1 MILTANF
8 SAREEQNKPTYVILA
23 AGRGSR
29 LWPIT
34 EDIPKAMVRVLKKP
48 LLEWIIEGVLPHAS
62 KIVVVVGYK
71 RGVVENY
78 FSLKPYASKL
88 VFCEQKEQLG
98 TGHAL
103 ACVEEFVGE
112 WFVTLNGDNFF
123 DPKVFDL
130 IAREA
135 ASQKPFSVVKKIE
148 DVHEYGVVLEKNGV
162 IAEIIE
168 KPAEGGVGLVNTN
181 TFFLPKKFFEYL
193 RRLPL
198 SERREYELT
207 AAINDFVKAE
217 SVRLVEFDGYWNDIG
232 FFWNYL
238 QVNSFA
244 LSHLASDSR
253 EGIVE
258 DGVVVKGKLVL
269 GKGSVIRAPS
279 RIEGPVFIGENS
291 VIGPNAFLRAG
302 ATIEDHCHVGSSEV
316 KNSILMSYSN
326 APHYSYVGDSVLC
339 EDVNL
344 GAGTTTANLRFN
356 DANIPVFDQK
366 SGKKIDS
373 KCRKLGCV
381 IGAGTRVGINASLNC
396 GIAIGKK
403 CRIYPHTFVASN
415 LPDEAS
421 YTGEASAFGELGK
434 PGKSSESREGKTGE
448 ASESRE
454 LSKSSKSN

>member
-1 MILTANF
+1 MSELT
-8 SAREEQNKPTYVILA
+8 EEQNKPTYVILA

-34 EDIPKAMVRVLKKP
+34 EDIPKAMVRILKKP
-48 LLEWIIEGVLPHAS
+48 LLEWIIEGVLPHAK

-78 FSLKPYASKL
+78 FSLKPYAGKL
-88 VFCEQKEQLG
+88 VFCEQKEQAG
-98 TGHAL
+98 TAHAL
-103 ACVEEFVGE
+103 ACAEGE
-112 WFVTLNGDNFF
+112 VSDWFVTLNGDNFF
-123 DPKVFDL
+123 HPRVFDE
-130 IAREA
+130 IAENSRF
-135 ASQKPFSVVKKIE
+135 QKAFSIVKRVQ

-168 KPAEGGVGLVNTN
+168 KPVEQGSGLINTN

-193 RRLPL
+193 RRLPR
-198 SERREYELT
+198 SERGEYELT
-207 AAINDFVKAE
+207 AAINEFVKSE
-217 SVRLVEFDGYWNDIG
+217 SVRLIEFDGYWNDVG

-244 LSHLASDSR
+244 LESLASDKR
-253 EGIVE
+253 EGLVE

-279 RIEGPVFIGENS
+279 RIEGPVFIGDNS
-291 VIGPNAFLRAG
+291 VIGPNAFLRSG

-373 KCRKLGCV
+373 RCRKLGCV

-403 CRIYPHTFVASN
+403 
-415 LPDEAS
+415 
-421 YTGEASAFGELGK
+421 
-434 PGKSSESREGKTGE
+434 
-448 ASESRE
+448 
-454 LSKSSKSN
+454 